1 MSGYIN
7 LQSAGDLLKS
17 LIPDAEWFLAQI
29 ESKQGN
35 FRFPTYLSSVITNLK
50 IEAYPLLYQN
60 ESAIGAIMFKGFMSD
75 NEFTKL
81 INDIEKA
88 TPEKRGQIILDSS
101 NEVNQA
107 LDNFKIPKTQT
118 EQIEADKIFNSLTL
132 EQQQQSIKTSQ
143 HFFCSFF
150 ASFYQTLSIMVH
162 GEKLTS
168 LVAQAK
174 AGDDSAFVKAV
185 QIDKRILT
193 AIPYFTERFN
203 RASNDDKSDFFDQL
217 SYRLQCAPYK
227 GKIRHKSLWLAFSIL
242 DQLNLLDGLKHTQIL
257 EICDEAGVG
266 GYENRIQSVKHLSN
280 RLKEYREFQK
290 RNVLSTI

>member
-1 MSGYIN
+1 MSGYID

-35 FRFPTYLSSVITNLK
+35 FRFPAYLSNVITNLK

-60 ESAIGAIMFKGFMSD
+60 ENAIGAIMFKGFMSD
-75 NEFTKL
+75 DEFTKL
-81 INDIEKA
+81 IDYIEKA
-88 TPEKRGQIILDSS
+88 TPEERGQLMLDSS
-101 NEVNQA
+101 NDENQT
-107 LDNFKIPKTQT
+107 LDGFTIPKTQAD
-118 EQIEADKIFNSLTL
+118 QIEADKIFNSLTP

-174 AGDDSAFVKAV
+174 AGNDAAFVKAV

-193 AIPYFTERFN
+193 VIPYFIERFN
-203 RASNDDKSDFFDQL
+203 RASNDDNSDFFDQL

-242 DQLNLLDGLKHTQIL
+242 DQLNLLNNLKHSQIL
-257 EICDEAGVG
+257 EVCDEAGVG
-266 GYENRIQSVKHLSN
+266 GYENRIQSVKHLTN

-290 RNVLSTI
+290 RNVVATT

>member
-1 MSGYIN
+1 MSGYID
-7 LQSAGDLLKS
+7 LQSASNLLKS

-29 ESKQGN
+29 ESKQGS
-35 FRFPTYLSSVITNLK
+35 FRFPVYLSNVITNLK

-75 NEFTKL
+75 DEFTKL

-88 TPEKRGQIILDSS
+88 TPEERGQLMLDSS
-101 NEVNQA
+101 NDVNQV
-107 LDNFKIPKTQT
+107 LDNFKIPKTQA

-193 AIPYFTERFN
+193 TIPYFIERFN
-203 RASNDDKSDFFDQL
+203 RAANDDNSDFYDQL

-242 DQLNLLDGLKHTQIL
+242 DQLNLLGGLKHSHIL
-257 EICDEAGVG
+257 EVCDESGVG
-266 GYENRIQSVKHLSN
+266 GYENRIQSVKHLTN

-290 RNVLSTI
+290 RKVIATI

>member
-1 MSGYIN
+1 MSGYID
-7 LQSAGDLLKS
+7 LQSASNLLKS

-29 ESKQGN
+29 ESKQGR
-35 FRFPTYLSSVITNLK
+35 FRFPVYLSNVITNLK
-50 IEAYPLLYQN
+50 IEVYPLLYQN
-60 ESAIGAIMFKGFMSD
+60 ENAIGAIMFKGFMSD
-75 NEFTKL
+75 DEFRKL

-88 TPEKRGQIILDSS
+88 TPEERGQLMLDSS
-101 NEVNQA
+101 NDVNQA
-107 LDNFKIPKTQT
+107 LANFKIPKTQA
-118 EQIEADKIFNSLTL
+118 EQIEADKIYNSLTL
-132 EQQQQSIKTSQ
+132 EQQQQSLKASQ

-150 ASFYQTLSIMVH
+150 AIFYQTLSIMVH

-174 AGDDSAFVKAV
+174 AGDDAAFVKAV
-185 QIDKRILT
+185 QIDKRMLT
-193 AIPYFTERFN
+193 TIPYFIERFN
-203 RASNDDKSDFFDQL
+203 RASHDESDFYDQL

-242 DQLNLLDGLKHTQIL
+242 DQLNLLCGLKHSQIL

-266 GYENRIQSVKHLSN
+266 GYENRIQSVKHLTN

-290 RNVLSTI
+290 RNVIATI